1 MTLYEQYSVAT
12 KTKDFLSRWGLKK
25 KYVAKVCGIPE
36 TEFSRFI
43 NGKLALNS
51 CQLTRVTEYVDDYTR
66 RNS

>member
-1 MTLYEQYSVAT
+1 MTLYEQYSVAAQ
-12 KTKDFLSRWGLKK
+12 TKDFLSQWGLKR
-25 KYVAKVCGIPE
+25 KYVAKICGIPE

-51 CQLTRVTEYVDDYTR
+51 HQLSHIVNYIDDYTR